1 MKKAL
6 IILFAVLLLAD
17 CPYGYAESEMPPEMW
32 KLYVASHETT
42 EFADCIFFDIPDGS
56 DMSAIISPWGAMDI
70 YRCADGEWQSEAQ
83 VSPGDGTWQIAFV
96 RHDTLTPR
104 ADGSYYPDEL
114 GFDLVCEKT
123 GRQISYHYNGTAFV
137 ICGWKNPE
145 EYHGEAILNGTT
157 LTFYSA
163 NKSTPEFTTTLGTGF
178 DSITT
183 NYDDL
188 PFTPDEAQQRT
199 AITEDMIRNYYPG
212 YALFSHYIGNYQTNA
227 HAEYCKIEDGTLYV
241 IRAEFHS
248 AAKTPYAYECMPIP
262 LSQSFMDRLQTENM
276 AEMLDLRATMD
287 FFLTEGVLDTGRVPV
302 HGKIVNSHLQDRA
315 LILLTDEGG
324 KRYLHIIEEND
335 GTYTVQTTRPL
346 PDGTY
351 LDIFHTENGSVQ
363 LGWQDDDEK
372 YRTTCFARR
381 ADGIWRLSWTMN
393 SGENTEDLT
402 FVYCGI
408 EWEHNIG
415 SSNGVFFGSMPEL
428 SLMAADIEQIP
439 RNRVELMPFV
449 DRSDWAVVNN
459 PNPADRL
466 HLRTEPKRDA
476 KSLGKFYNH
485 TPVKVLQ
492 TKGDWCKVQIG
503 ADGYLTGWMMKKY
516 LAFGGQM
523 DAVDCAFPIKS
534 LVEGLE
540 YCPLYDTI
548 ELKKHHPASGEYW
561 IVGVVEDNLY
571 IIVTT
576 NGESGYVPQEWFWDG
591 NG

>member
-6 IILFAVLLLAD
+6 IILFAVLLLAV

-83 VSPGDGTWQIAFV
+83 VSPVDGTWQIAFV

-248 AAKTPYAYECMPIP
+248 AAETPYAYECMPIP

-351 LDIFHTENGSVQ
+351 LDIFHTGNGGVQ
-363 LGWQDDDEK
+363 LKWQDDDEK

-415 SSNGVFFGSMPEL
+415 SSNGVYFGSMPEL
-428 SLMAADIEQIP
+428 SLMVADIEQIP

-459 PNPADRL
+459 PDPADRL

-476 KSLGKFYNH
+476 KSLGKFYNR

-503 ADGYLTGWMMKKY
+503 TDGYLTGWMMKKH

-523 DAVDCAFPIKS
+523 DTVDCAFPIKS

-548 ELKKHHPASGEYW
+548 ELKNHHPASGEYW